1 MKIAIL
7 LKSGGKVRLYTPQ
20 RHLMEVNKRTLLRQG
35 KEYYLALYQGNHAV
49 TQMLVFGF
57 NPKLQ

>member
-1 MKIAIL
+1 
-7 LKSGGKVRLYTPQ
+7 
-20 RHLMEVNKRTLLRQG
+20 MEVNKRTLLRQG